1 MVTSVVPWEGISKM
15 ISCSRRI
22 LESVEGSVYGGSKN
36 RELIDEIADLT
47 NKFKHV
53 ADKEKKTYTNF
64 IAIQSFSFLAD
75 CE

>member
-1 MVTSVVPWEGISKM
+1 MVTSLVPWEGIGKM

-53 ADKEKKTYTNF
+53 ADK
-64 IAIQSFSFLAD
+64 
-75 CE
+75 

>member
-1 MVTSVVPWEGISKM
+1 MATSVVPWEGIREM

-22 LESVEGSVYGGSKN
+22 LESVEGSVYGCSKK

-53 ADKEKKTYTNF
+53 ADK
-64 IAIQSFSFLAD
+64 
-75 CE
+75 